1 MTTESPAPPE
11 VTPPGDMQTAGA
23 AASKSKRKRVPYLL
37 LLPGGLWLIMFY
49 LIPMI
54 QLAGVSLQ
62 EGSFEAGYEFTW
74 AWRNYTDAFA
84 AFGGHFVR
92 SILYAGTATLLA
104 LLIGYPLA
112 YGIAFRGGRYR
123 NLLLILVLMPFLTPF
138 LLRTLAWKVILAD
151 SGWVVGVL
159 QSIGIIAENGRLLA
173 TGWAV
178 VAGITY
184 NFLAFMTLPIYV
196 SLEKIDPSLIEA
208 AQDLYSN
215 PRTAFRKVTLPL
227 SRAGIVAGTLLTLIP
242 ASGDFVN
249 AQLLG
254 NPRQLMIG
262 NVIDSRFLRIVDY
275 PTAAAL
281 SFTLMVAILLIVIPY
296 VRAVGTEDLV
306 A

>member
-1 MTTESPAPPE
+1 MTTDTAPSPAA
-11 VTPPGDMQTAGA
+11 TPPGEGQTAGA

-37 LLPGGLWLIMFY
+37 LLPGGIWLILFY
-49 LIPMI
+49 VIPMI

-62 EGSFEAGYEFTW
+62 EGSFQTGYEFTW
-74 AWRNYTDAFA
+74 AWGNYSSAFT
-84 AFGGHFVR
+84 AFGGHFIR

-112 YGIAFRGGRYR
+112 YAIAFRGGRYR

-227 SRAGIVAGTLLTLIP
+227 SRPGIVAGTLLTLIP

-254 NPRQLMIG
+254 NPQQLMIG

>member
-1 MTTESPAPPE
+1 
-11 VTPPGDMQTAGA
+11 
-23 AASKSKRKRVPYLL
+23 VPYLL
-37 LLPGGLWLIMFY
+37 LLPGGIWLIMFY

-62 EGSFEAGYEFTW
+62 EGSYQTGYQFTW
-74 AWRNYTDAFA
+74 AWDNYSAAFTS
-84 AFGGHFVR
+84 FGGHFIR

-112 YGIAFRGGRYR
+112 YAIAFRGGRYR

-151 SGWVVGVL
+151 SGWVVGVF
-159 QSIGIIAENGRLLA
+159 QSMGILADNGRLLA

-254 NPRQLMIG
+254 NPQQLMIG

>member
-1 MTTESPAPPE
+1 MTTDAATSRDAS
-11 VTPPGDMQTAGA
+11 PPGPGQTEGA
-23 AASKSKRKRVPYLL
+23 ASSKTKRKRVPYLL
-37 LLPGGLWLIMFY
+37 LLPGAIWLVLFY
-49 LIPMI
+49 VIPMI

-62 EGSFEAGYEFTW
+62 EGSFQTGYEFTW
-74 AWRNYTDAFA
+74 AWGNYSA
-84 AFGGHFVR
+84 AFSQFGEHFIR

-112 YGIAFRGGRYR
+112 YAIAFRGGRYR

-196 SLEKIDPSLIEA
+196 SLEKIDRSLIEA

-215 PRTAFRKVTLPL
+215 PRTAFFKVTLPL

-254 NPRQLMIG
+254 NPQQLMIG

>member
-1 MTTESPAPPE
+1 MTTGTATPPAA
-11 VTPPGDMQTAGA
+11 TPPGAAQTAGA
-23 AASKSKRKRVPYLL
+23 ASSKSKRKRVPYLL
-37 LLPGGLWLIMFY
+37 LLPGGIWLIMFY
-49 LIPMI
+49 VIPMI

-62 EGSFEAGYEFTW
+62 EGSFQTGYKFTW
-74 AWRNYTDAFA
+74 AWGNYSSAFT
-84 AFGGHFVR
+84 AFGGHFIR

-112 YGIAFRGGRYR
+112 YAIAFRGGRYR

-196 SLEKIDPSLIEA
+196 SLEKIDPSLVEA

-227 SRAGIVAGTLLTLIP
+227 SRPGIVAGTLLTLIP

-254 NPRQLMIG
+254 NPQQLMIG

>member
-1 MTTESPAPPE
+1 MTTDTATPPAA
-11 VTPPGDMQTAGA
+11 TPPGAGQTAGA
-23 AASKSKRKRVPYLL
+23 ASSKSKRKRVPYLL
-37 LLPGGLWLIMFY
+37 LLPGGIWLIMFY
-49 LIPMI
+49 VIPMI

-62 EGSFEAGYEFTW
+62 EGSFQTGYRFTW
-74 AWRNYTDAFA
+74 AWGNYSAAFT
-84 AFGGHFVR
+84 AFGGHFIR

-112 YGIAFRGGRYR
+112 YAIAFRGGRYR

-173 TGWAV
+173 TGWAG

-215 PRTAFRKVTLPL
+215 SRTAFRKVTLPL
-227 SRAGIVAGTLLTLIP
+227 SRPGIVAGTLLTLIP

-254 NPRQLMIG
+254 NPQQLMIG